1 MEITVKIEAPGL
13 MEALLAVAEQ
23 LQELNAHQAGK
34 PVPTGA
40 ITTKAEPKVKE
51 KKAEQPVIP
60 EPQEV
65 IEEAKEEAKEEVKEV
80 AAESADVETVR
91 SLVVASKSCK
101 AKAKEVMTEMG
112 VKKLTELSAEQLTE
126 LYKALQ
132 EV

>member
-34 PVPTGA
+34 PVPTEA
-40 ITTKAEPKVKE
+40 IALKAEAKA
-51 KKAEQPVIP
+51 KKAEQPTIPDPVEVI
-60 EPQEV
+60 QEV
-65 IEEAKEEAKEEVKEV
+65 HEET
-80 AAESADVETVR
+80 AAVEDIDMETVR
-91 SLVVASKSCK
+91 ALVLKSKAHKERTKEFMTVA
-101 AKAKEVMTEMG
+101 G
-112 VKKLTELSAEQLTE
+112 VKKVTEMDQQQLND

>member
-40 ITTKAEPKVKE
+40 ITTKAEPKKE

-91 SLVVASKSCK
+91 ALVVASKSCK